1 MYLIMRC
8 GVLLKFV
15 LLTVCAFSWLC
26 VCCVWCGSMRQ
37 MEAVVL
43 FNMLCNDVLPTL

>member
-1 MYLIMRC
+1 VC
-8 GVLLKFV
+8 
-15 LLTVCAFSWLC
+15 LTVCASWLC
-26 VCCVWCGSMRQ
+26 MLCVVWYGSMRQ

>member
-1 MYLIMRC
+1 MYLMICC

-15 LLTVCAFSWLC
+15 RLTVCAF
-26 VCCVWCGSMRQ
+26 CVWCGSMRQ